1 MERLYKQLKSGEFS
15 PVILLFGE
23 EEYMVRFFTKRI
35 LDRTVPEEDRLMN
48 FARLEGADATPDR
61 IRESVETYPFMGNM
75 RVTLVVDSDWFSG
88 KKGDGE
94 GQDRLKSVLGKVPAG
109 SLLVFSE
116 KRVDKRSVLYK
127 AVQKAGMAVELSQLS
142 EADGVRFLARIAAG
156 WKKRLDEPTA
166 RFFLKRV
173 GGDMMYQELELE
185 KAASLSGERPV
196 ITREDIMAVC
206 TPQTEDTVFRMTDA
220 LGERNP
226 RLAMRV
232 YESLIDANEAPQR
245 IFFMLAQQFRRLYRT
260 KLAKQAGMDD
270 AGIAEFAGIS
280 PKAVWIYD
288 KQQRRFSADQL
299 ADMLRLLVDLD
310 EKTKT
315 GLLETDDAILKVI
328 NGVS

>member
-15 PVILLFGE
+15 PVILLFGD
-23 EEYMVRFFTKRI
+23 EEYMVRFFTRRI

-48 FARLEGADATPDR
+48 FGRLEGADATPDR
-61 IRESVETYPFMGNM
+61 IRESVETYPFMGDR

-88 KKGDGE
+88 KKGDPE
-94 GQDRLKSVLGKVPAG
+94 GQERLKTILSKVPAG

-116 KRVDKRSVLYK
+116 KRVDKRSILYK
-127 AVQKAGMAVELSQLS
+127 TVQKAGLAVELSQLA
-142 EADGVRFLARIAAG
+142 EADGVRFLVRLASG
-156 WKKRLDEPTA
+156 WRKSLDEPTA

-185 KAASLSGERPV
+185 KAASHAGDRPA
-196 ITREDIMAVC
+196 ISREDILAVC

-226 RLAMRV
+226 RQAMRV

-245 IFFMLAQQFRRLYRT
+245 IFFMLAQQFRRLYRV
-260 KLAKQAGMDD
+260 KLARQAGMED
-270 AGIAEFAGIS
+270 ADTAEFAGIS

-288 KQQRRFSADQL
+288 KQQRRFTAEQL
-299 ADMLRLLVDLD
+299 AEMLRLLADLD

-315 GLLETDDAILKVI
+315 GLLEIDDAVLRVI
-328 NGVS
+328 TGI